1 MRKESGMFTF
11 STIPAGL
18 RHTPVADQ
26 LECLNKVR
34 HVSEPDYNAFT
45 ENFYLE
51 QLQEDCFLWGGE
63 NL

>member
-1 MRKESGMFTF
+1 MRNNSNSFGYVMPQQFV
-11 STIPAGL
+11 
-18 RHTPVADQ
+18 RTPVADQ

-51 QLQEDCFLWGGE
+51 QVDFDGDSR
-63 NL
+63 